1 MWVAIVLLILYIIMY
16 FISGDKIYKK
26 QYIFDD
32 LLKNNEK
39 IQVNISGEFV
49 SSQTGEK
56 SVQIVLKHVRLD
68 VYETSDHSLEK
79 ENYLPFIIIYTDNIS
94 EIMNPGNII
103 KCNGSLMNIRSAT
116 NPGEFDLRK
125 YYREKKI
132 YYMAWCSEK
141 DIKIADSRSDFIKTF
156 LFKTRDR
163 IKNVYIKCL
172 PQKEAGIISAMLLGD
187 KSIIDTNIKEL
198 YRQNG
203 IGHLLAISGLHVTIL
218 CMAFTKLLYKLKVDE
233 KVSVILMIFF
243 LLLYGMMTGFGVSTS
258 RAVIM
263 MLLSLIAKVSKR
275 SYDMLSAMAVS
286 AVIIVIQK
294 PFALFSCSFLLS
306 YGAIVAIAVLYPFLK
321 ENLISNE
328 DMIQHKATERFIDYI
343 FIEIKKSL
351 LMSFSIQFFTLP
363 IVLFY
368 YFETPTYGLILNI
381 IILPFSN
388 ILVISGAIGG
398 ILGLVFIPAGKFF
411 LGTAYMILNIFE
423 KSCEMFT
430 YFPFHTIVTG
440 RPAVYKIFL
449 FYLVIMT
456 AILFFNKL
464 DMMFFMDN
472 MRKSCFYNNMV
483 NFAYKFKDR
492 TVSTFFIIAVLLLF
506 ILLPKK
512 DKTFNISFLDIGQGD
527 CIVMRSES
535 GKVYMIDGG
544 SSSKKNIGKYII
556 TPYLKYYGIT
566 KIDYCI
572 ITHSDSDHVSG
583 IIEILEQK
591 YGDKIEIDN
600 FLLQDPDDTLKDD
613 TYKQI
618 LQLAGNNCK
627 KVSYIKRF
635 DMIKDGKLNLVCVHP
650 ESGYMAESANAYST
664 VISITHG
671 SDSILLT
678 GDLEKDGE
686 KQVLDILNQS
696 NYAFP
701 ESYTILK
708 AAHHGSKNST
718 SEEFLQRINPDM
730 TIISCGKNNRY
741 GHPHD
746 ELLNRLEKI
755 NTTVLRTDIDGAIIL
770 PLDNH
775 PKV

>member
-1 MWVAIVLLILYIIMY
+1 
-16 FISGDKIYKK
+16 
-26 QYIFDD
+26 
-32 LLKNNEK
+32 
-39 IQVNISGEFV
+39 
-49 SSQTGEK
+49 
-56 SVQIVLKHVRLD
+56 
-68 VYETSDHSLEK
+68 
-79 ENYLPFIIIYTDNIS
+79 
-94 EIMNPGNII
+94 
-103 KCNGSLMNIRSAT
+103 
-116 NPGEFDLRK
+116 
-125 YYREKKI
+125 
-132 YYMAWCSEK
+132 
-141 DIKIADSRSDFIKTF
+141 
-156 LFKTRDR
+156 
-163 IKNVYIKCL
+163 
-172 PQKEAGIISAMLLGD
+172 
-187 KSIIDTNIKEL
+187 
-198 YRQNG
+198 
-203 IGHLLAISGLHVTIL
+203 
-218 CMAFTKLLYKLKVDE
+218 
-233 KVSVILMIFF
+233 
-243 LLLYGMMTGFGVSTS
+243 
-258 RAVIM
+258 
-263 MLLSLIAKVSKR
+263 
-275 SYDMLSAMAVS
+275 
-286 AVIIVIQK
+286 
-294 PFALFSCSFLLS
+294 
-306 YGAIVAIAVLYPFLK
+306 
-321 ENLISNE
+321 
-328 DMIQHKATERFIDYI
+328 
-343 FIEIKKSL
+343 
-351 LMSFSIQFFTLP
+351 
-363 IVLFY
+363 
-368 YFETPTYGLILNI
+368 
-381 IILPFSN
+381 
-388 ILVISGAIGG
+388 
-398 ILGLVFIPAGKFF
+398 
-411 LGTAYMILNIFE
+411 
-423 KSCEMFT
+423 
-430 YFPFHTIVTG
+430 
-440 RPAVYKIFL
+440 
-449 FYLVIMT
+449 
-456 AILFFNKL
+456 
-464 DMMFFMDN
+464 
-472 MRKSCFYNNMV
+472 MV

-492 TVSTFFIIAVLLLF
+492 TVSTFLIIAVLLLF

-591 YGDKIEIDN
+591 HGDKIEIDN
-600 FLLQDPDDTLKDD
+600 FLLPDPDDTLKDD

-755 NTTVLRTDIDGAIIL
+755 NTAVLRTDIDGAIIL